1 MTSADPGPVVNQW
14 LQVGSFAQRDNAEQ
28 LLARLAANGITA
40 ARIEPRADNLRTL
53 HRVRVG
59 PLAGR
64 AELED
69 YVERL
74 RLLGIPDARLAH
86 D

>member
-1 MTSADPGPVVNQW
+1 VDQW
-14 LQVGSFAQRDNAEQ
+14 LQVGSFAQRENAER
-28 LLARLAANGITA
+28 LLARLAAQGITA
-40 ARIEPRADNLRTL
+40 ARIVPRADGERTL

-59 PLAGR
+59 PVSGAV
-64 AELED
+64 ELED
-69 YVERL
+69 YIERL

>member
-1 MTSADPGPVVNQW
+1 
-14 LQVGSFAQRDNAEQ
+14 
-28 LLARLAANGITA
+28 
-40 ARIEPRADNLRTL
+40 
-53 HRVRVG
+53 VG

-74 RLLGIPDARLAH
+74 RLLGVPDARLAH